1 MASADTDRLACTS
14 PPIHRDRNALSALV
28 AVIGFFC
35 VWGVAVA
42 LIDDG
47 DVLASFVNLPSMVLV
62 ALGPMVLLA
71 GICGWADALGAWT
84 YIFRKPTPGKSAADA
99 STFFQLAAAF
109 ALASGFIVTTISL
122 ILVLR
127 RLDSPAQLGPAM
139 AVALLSQLY
148 GVFMAVGYIAAA
160 AYIARKHQGPGV
172 AAPVARRA
180 AGVAGVTAIAGILT
194 TMIAFGILMLS
205 MAPSF

>member
-1 MASADTDRLACTS
+1 MASTEADRLVCAS

-47 DVLASFVNLPSMVLV
+47 DVLASFVNLPGIILV
-62 ALGPMVLLA
+62 ALAPMVLLA
-71 GICGWADALGAWT
+71 GICGWANTVGAWT
-84 YIFRKPTPGKSAADA
+84 YIFRKPTPGKAADDA

-109 ALASGFIVTTISL
+109 ALSSGFIVTTISL

-127 RLDSPAQLGPAM
+127 RLDSPSHLGPAM

-148 GVFMAVGYIAAA
+148 GVFMAVGYVAAS
-160 AYIARKHQGPGV
+160 AYIARRHQDPGV
-172 AAPVARRA
+172 TVPVARRA
-180 AGVAGVTAIAGILT
+180 AGVAGVTVIAGVLT

-205 MAPSF
+205 MTPSF